1 MEIKLS
7 KGSGLFSTGSFI
19 GNSPYN
25 SHTHIS
31 LCSRA
36 VRRVV
41 DLPRRCDT
49 VYAVFTKR
57 KTVHVADS
65 FTIVPQTGFGDVS
78 LGRVKESNASLLWGV
93 RDTLGTAYD
102 RGYRYVRFEYKDQD

>member
-1 MEIKLS
+1 MEIKLTKDS
-7 KGSGLFSTGSFI
+7 RPFITGLFI
-19 GNSPYN
+19 GKSPYPG
-25 SHTHIS
+25 HVHIA
-31 LCSRA
+31 LCSSA
-36 VRRVV
+36 MRRVV

-57 KTVHVADS
+57 KTAHEANS
-65 FTIVPQTGFGDVS
+65 FTIIPQTGFGDSS
-78 LGRVKESNASLLWGV
+78 LGRVKESNAYLLWGV